1 MMRRM
6 LWTLWRLFVS
16 WNIGLIGAI
25 IAFFVFDYQ
34 FFISFLSGT
43 ALMVITSVYM
53 KRKSDKIVAG
63 DLLKEEKEYISSQLK
78 DARKKIKRIGRAR
91 FKVRSL
97 VTWNKISRIYSASQ
111 KILAAVEQDPQ
122 RFRAAQSFFITKL
135 DSAVTMIEKYI
146 YLIHQPVRNAEMNE
160 AIRNAE
166 RLLGELAKTAEQEL
180 LHILSDDV
188 FDLDVEV
195 KLLKQAL
202 DQPAGMNMNC
212 KKEKVK
218 EYERIR

>member
-1 MMRRM
+1 MRKA
-6 LWTLWRLFVS
+6 LKTLWRLFVS

-25 IAFFVFDYQ
+25 VVFFVFDYQ
-34 FFISFLSGT
+34 FFLSFLSGT
-43 ALMVITSVYM
+43 VLMVITSAYM
-53 KRKSDKIVAG
+53 KRKEDKIVAS
-63 DLLKEEKEYISSQLK
+63 DLFKEEKDYIRSELK
-78 DARKKIKRIGRAR
+78 EADKKIKRMGRAR

-97 VTWNKISRIYSASQ
+97 VIWNHISRIYTASR
-111 KILAAVEQDPQ
+111 KILDAVEQDPR
-122 RFRAAQSFFITKL
+122 RFRAAQSFFITTL

-146 YLIHQPVRNAEMNE
+146 YLVRQPVRSQEMNE

-166 RLLGELAKTAEQEL
+166 ELLRELAASTEQEL
-180 LHILSDDV
+180 LRILSDDV

-202 DQPAGMNMNC
+202 EQPKEENVLQWQR
-212 KKEKVK
+212 KKEE